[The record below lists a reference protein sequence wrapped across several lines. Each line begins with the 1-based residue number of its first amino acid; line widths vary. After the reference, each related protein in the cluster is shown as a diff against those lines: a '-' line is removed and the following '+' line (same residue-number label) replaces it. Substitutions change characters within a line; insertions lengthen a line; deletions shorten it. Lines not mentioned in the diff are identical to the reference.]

1 MGKKNK
7 VNKYGGI
14 FGFIAS
20 RTKKDRLGDLLIRKN
35 IINEDQLKRALSLQK
50 NTGIHIGKILTS
62 LAFVKPSTLYMVLA
76 EQYSYRFLAAV
87 ATITISLCA
96 LAPVRARA
104 ESIKDIPAKLQLAS
118 LANSAF
124 SDIKSYPSLFN
135 SDEKRSYNIAPFTKW
150 SDMFTRFEIALN
162 NKNFNK
168 SYIKGWKKNLERIKD
183 LPVDTQIKRVND
195 MMNAVPY
202 VSDMDNYGTSDLWAD
217 PITFFK
223 KGGDCEDYAIA
234 KYASLRILGIPEERM
249 RIAVVRDEIKDIMH
263 AVLIVYMDNKTYVLD
278 NQIKRTMD
286 AKTLNRYKPIFSIN
300 RLSWWLHSKPQPTL
314 IASAR

>member
-14 FGFIAS
+14 FGFVAS

-35 IINEDQLKRALSLQK
+35 IINKNQLERALSLQK
-50 NTGIHIGKILTS
+50 NTGMHIGKILTS
-62 LAFVKPSTLYMVLA
+62 LAFVRPSTLYMVLA
-76 EQYSYRFLAAV
+76 EQYSYRFLAAI

-96 LAPVRARA
+96 LAPIRARA
-104 ESIKDIPAKLQLAS
+104 DSIKDIPAKIQLAS
-118 LANSAF
+118 VANNAF
-124 SDIKSYPSLFN
+124 SSIKSYPSLFN
-135 SDEKRSYNIAPFTKW
+135 STEKKSYNIAPFTKW

-162 NKNFNK
+162 NKNFNE
-168 SYIKGWKKNLERIKD
+168 SYIQGWKRNLERIKN

-202 VSDMDNYGTSDLWAD
+202 ISDMDNYGTSDLWAD

-249 RIAVVRDEIKDIMH
+249 RIAVVRDEIKNIMH